1 MLFAKEE
8 FDITPERRSETS
20 RAIEKWHKPLIKKW
34 NIRDRKMKMLK
45 LTAAFAAVSLMT
57 GCASIVGDKEQG
69 ITINSSPSNAN
80 VLITDERSMQVHS
93 ATTPTTVQLRKSDGS
108 YFGGKSYTVEI
119 SKDGFESRTM
129 MISSSVNGWYIGG
142 NLIFGGL
149 IGWLIVDPLSGAMY
163 NLSPDTINATLGE
176 SVATSDDG
184 NSEITLVLV
193 KDVPSH
199 LLEQMEYL
207 GQI

>member
-1 MLFAKEE
+1 
-8 FDITPERRSETS
+8 
-20 RAIEKWHKPLIKKW
+20 
-34 NIRDRKMKMLK
+34 MKMLK
-45 LTAAFAAVSLMT
+45 LTAALAAVSLMT

-129 MISSSVNGWYIGG
+129 MINSSANGWYIGG
-142 NLIFGGL
+142 N
-149 IGWLIVDPLSGAMY
+149 LIVDPLSGAMY